1 MKKEF
6 LFNDLHAVIWKNEDK
21 VVTKIIHVIHGM
33 TEHIHR
39 YEQLANILIEEGVMV
54 IGYDLRGHGKNTGD
68 LTCATFGM
76 NGWNQ
81 SIDDIHLFYEM
92 IHKDYPNVPYY
103 LLGFSLG
110 SFLLREYFTKYND
123 DITGA
128 IIMGTGH
135 QPAFILNIIMKLVH
149 NEIKKVGYDATTDF
163 VRNLS
168 FGQYNKKF
176 KPNRTKMDWLCANE
190 DQLDKYM
197 NDNLCRKD
205 ISAGLF
211 YDLLNSMKKCGLSN
225 TYENWNKQMPVL
237 LISGNEDS
245 VGDHTKGIQKLYK
258 KMKQEK
264 LNIQIKIIQNARHDL
279 LHEASALETIHMIQN
294 FIK

>member
-1 MKKEF
+1 MNNLNVTIGQYVKGDSF
-6 LFNDLHAVIWKNEDK
+6 LHKLDPRF
-21 VVTKIIHVIHGM
+21 KIVS
-33 TEHIHR
+33 T
-39 YEQLANILIEEGVMV
+39 ILLMV
-54 IGYDLRGHGKNTGD
+54 AIFLIPSSLTNT
-68 LTCATFGM
+68 
-76 NGWNQ
+76 
-81 SIDDIHLFYEM
+81 
-92 IHKDYPNVPYY
+92 YY

-110 SFLLREYFTKYND
+110 SFLLREYFTKYKD
-123 DITGA
+123 EIAGA

-135 QPAFILNIIMKLVH
+135 QPAFILNIIMKLVQ

-225 TYENWNKQMPVL
+225 TYENWNQVWVVKVFAL
-237 LISGNEDS
+237 
-245 VGDHTKGIQKLYK
+245 VAKYFLYIVDCI
-258 KMKQEK
+258 
-264 LNIQIKIIQNARHDL
+264 LVTHNC
-279 LHEASALETIHMIQN
+279 
-294 FIK
+294 